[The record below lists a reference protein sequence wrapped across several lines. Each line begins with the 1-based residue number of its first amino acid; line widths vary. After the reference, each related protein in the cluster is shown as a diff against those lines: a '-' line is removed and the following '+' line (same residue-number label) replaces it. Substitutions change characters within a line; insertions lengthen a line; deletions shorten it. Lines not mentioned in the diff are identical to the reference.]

1 MRSREP
7 LSTNHS
13 SPWPAALVAHHLAV
27 RAWLGEHSRVLLLL
41 LVPLVVVVVLVVTLV
56 TMGLV
61 MTHSDA

>member
-1 MRSREP
+1 MSREP

-13 SPWPAALVAHHLAV
+13 SPWPAALAAHHLAV
-27 RAWLGEHSRVLLLL
+27 RARLGEHSRVFLLLL
-41 LVPLVVVVVLVVTLV
+41 LVVVVVLVVLVVTLV

>member
-1 MRSREP
+1 MSREP

-13 SPWPAALVAHHLAV
+13 SPGPAALVAHHLAV
-27 RAWLGEHSRVLLLL
+27 RAWLGKHSRVLLLL
-41 LVPLVVVVVLVVTLV
+41 LVVVVLVLVVTLV

>member
-13 SPWPAALVAHHLAV
+13 SPGPAALVAHHLAV
-27 RAWLGEHSRVLLLL
+27 RARLGEHSRVLLLL
-41 LVPLVVVVVLVVTLV
+41 VLLVVVVLVELVTLV
-56 TMGLV
+56 TVGLV

>member
-13 SPWPAALVAHHLAV
+13 SPGPAALVAHHLAV
-27 RAWLGEHSRVLLLL
+27 RAWLGEHYRVLLLL
-41 LVPLVVVVVLVVTLV
+41 VVVLVVVVLVVTLV

>member
-13 SPWPAALVAHHLAV
+13 SPGPAALVAHHLAV
-27 RAWLGEHSRVLLLL
+27 RGRLGEHSRVLLLL
-41 LVPLVVVVVLVVTLV
+41 LVVVVVLVVTLV

>member
-13 SPWPAALVAHHLAV
+13 SPGPAALVAHHLAV
-27 RAWLGEHSRVLLLL
+27 RARLGEHSRVLLLL
-41 LVPLVVVVVLVVTLV
+41 VVVVVVVVVVTLV

-61 MTHSDA
+61 MTHYDA